1 VVVVGGGLVVVVGGL
16 GGAVQGQGKMNSRDR
31 MKDSS
36 TSRGTGGMVHRR
48 AAAPRRCWTGT
59 ARAGICLPRGAHAAP
74 GCPEAPSRRLHPG
87 VLPPIPAHLGSSC
100 RCRTQMSGNL
110 ASMYLAGVPG
120 GR

>member
-1 VVVVGGGLVVVVGGL
+1 VVVVGGGLVVVVGGV

-48 AAAPRRCWTGT
+48 AAA
-59 ARAGICLPRGAHAAP
+59 
-74 GCPEAPSRRLHPG
+74 
-87 VLPPIPAHLGSSC
+87 

-110 ASMYLAGVPG
+110 ASMYFAGVPG